1 MAPANGVVQFAID
14 ARASLFT
21 VQAFA
26 SGIVS
31 VVAHSPKFA
40 MRDVTGQIK
49 MDLHRL
55 ENSSAHMLIK
65 LASLEIMDE
74 VTSADRREIERVMF
88 GEVLESSV
96 YPTTEFR
103 SSRVTGAKTGDNL
116 ARVTIAGDIT
126 LHGVTRDIAFDSQ
139 LVTGEETLRAQGAFS
154 LRQSDF
160 GLTIASVAGGALKL
174 KDELKFGF
182 FVIARRKN

>member
-1 MAPANGVVQFAID
+1 MTPANGTAQFIID

-40 MRDVTGQIK
+40 MRGVSGEIK
-49 MDLHRL
+49 MDLNRI
-55 ENSSAHMLIK
+55 ENSSVRATIK
-65 LASLEIMDE
+65 LAALEIMDE

-88 GEVLESSV
+88 GEVLESSI
-96 YPTTEFR
+96 YPTAEFR
-103 SSRVTGAKTGDNL
+103 SSRVTGVKTGDNL
-116 ARVTIAGDIT
+116 ARVTVSGELT
-126 LHGVTRDIAFDSQ
+126 LHGVTRDLAFDSQ
-139 LVTGEETLRAQGAFS
+139 LVIGEDTLRGQGSFS

-160 GLTIASVAGGALKL
+160 GLAIASVAGGALKL

-182 FVIARRKN
+182 FLIARRKD